1 MASLL
6 KKKIKNNTYY
16 YYVEQK
22 RIDGKPRF
30 VKQIYLG
37 TAQQILQ
44 RIKAPAALLSE
55 VTHCRFGLEAALF
68 KIAQQLHLIEI
79 LNGYANHT
87 TPHLDVGR
95 YLLIAAINR
104 CCDWRSK
111 RGIRLWYEK
120 SVLPELIEVPAKAL
134 SSQSFWSAMHQLDP
148 QSIPKIE
155 ERLWEKL
162 IAQFQVTPDILLY
175 DTTNFFSYI
184 DSKTPS
190 ELAQRGHNKAGKHTL
205 RQLGVA
211 MAVVRGL
218 DMPFMHQ
225 VYSGSVTDGTLFS
238 RAITELVKRVYQTL
252 KTNPKLTLVYDKG
265 NNSQANQDWL
275 SEQES
280 LAVIGTLSPSQY
292 PDLMRVG
299 LSRFHPLELANG
311 KRVSYF
317 ATHKAVFGQKHPVV
331 VTFNEELG
339 KRQQK
344 MFDDRLGKIL
354 SQASQ
359 VDWRRVQ
366 HREEKLKQILN
377 HCLPMGLFRFD
388 KQALTVNEVEL
399 KKYRKRFGK
408 NIIFSTRSDLTAPEL
423 IEITRDR
430 NDVETIF
437 KDMNN
442 EEVSPMRPVYHWTDQ
457 KMLVPAFICVLGL
470 LLVRV
475 LHYKLKK
482 ETYKLP
488 VEMWLEE
495 LRDMRCMIA
504 VTKEGK
510 IQKLLSK
517 FSSVQENLYHL
528 LDLNEITEQLG
539 IHLSV

>member
-16 YYVEQK
+16 YYIEQK

-44 RIKAPAALLSE
+44 RIKAPSEVLSE
-55 VTHCRFGLEAALF
+55 VTQCRFGLEAALF
-68 KIAQQLHLIEI
+68 KIAQQLNLIEI
-79 LNGYANHT
+79 LNGYANRS

-95 YLLIAAINR
+95 YLVIAAMNR

-120 SVLPELIEVPAKAL
+120 SVLPELIEVPAKDL
-134 SSQSFWSAMHQLDP
+134 SSQRFWSAMHQLEP
-148 QSIPKIE
+148 QSIAKIE
-155 ERLWEKL
+155 ERIGEKL
-162 IAQFQVTPDILLY
+162 IAQFQVTLDILLY

-190 ELAQRGHNKAGKHTL
+190 ALAQRGHNKAGKHTL
-205 RQLGVA
+205 RQIGVA
-211 MAVVRGL
+211 MAVVHGL

-225 VYSGSVTDGTLFS
+225 VYSGSVTDSTLFP
-238 RAITELVKRVYQTL
+238 RAITELVKRIYQTL
-252 KTNPKLTLVYDKG
+252 KTNSKLTLVYDKG

-275 SEQES
+275 CEQEP
-280 LAVIGTLSPSQY
+280 LEVIGTLSPSHY
-292 PDLMRVG
+292 PDLMRVR

-311 KRVSYF
+311 KKVSYF
-317 ATHKAVFGQKHPVV
+317 ETHKEVFGQKHPVV
-331 VTFNEELG
+331 VTFNEELC

-359 VDWRRVQ
+359 VDWKRVQ
-366 HREEKLKQILN
+366 HGEEKLKQIVN

-388 KQALTVNEVEL
+388 RQAVTVNAGEV
-399 KKYRKRFGK
+399 KNYRKRFGK

-423 IEITRDR
+423 IGITRDR

-437 KDMNN
+437 RDMNN
-442 EEVSPMRPVYHWTDQ
+442 EDVTPMRPVYHWTDQ
-457 KMLVPAFICVLGL
+457 KMLVHAFICVLGL

-475 LHYKLKK
+475 LQYKLKK
-482 ETYKLP
+482 ENYKLP
-488 VEMWLEE
+488 VEMLLEE
-495 LRDMRCMIA
+495 LRDVRCMIA